1 MLPESLYSWEVQKK
15 NHHLSHISIQ
25 IVDMYNYTIL
35 PTTVKAMETFLEGI
49 LWKPFQLVRRILKD
63 VSKISPVTGPEV
75 PRGLKEVTFPRFRE
89 NSTGYW

>member
-1 MLPESLYSWEVQKK
+1 MSQSLQRGKISLRYLRKKYFIYICNPSYTWLLQNVTKIALFLRSTKK

-49 LWKPFQLVRRILKD
+49 L
-63 VSKISPVTGPEV
+63 
-75 PRGLKEVTFPRFRE
+75 
-89 NSTGYW
+89 